1 MGVALIPYTGHKDTL
16 LKRSWLGVIAE
27 PFLSSDIHSGMI
39 DRYPTIQLEAIVN
52 TEPDEDENTTPP
64 PPTEEEKATETP
76 NDPPKKEPEPAPQ
89 PDNGLAERIETLEKE
104 VSALKAMMDTLG
116 FEAADHNGSDN
127 DKPGPEDSGITI
139 EDLF

>member
-1 MGVALIPYTGHKDTL
+1 MNNE
-16 LKRSWLGVIAE
+16 S
-27 PFLSSDIHSGMI
+27 
-39 DRYPTIQLEAIVN
+39 
-52 TEPDEDENTTPP
+52 DEDENNTP

-76 NDPPKKEPEPAPQ
+76 NDPPKKEPEPE
-89 PDNGLAERIETLEKE
+89 PDNGLAELIETLEKE

-127 DKPGPEDSGITI
+127 DKPEPEDSGITI